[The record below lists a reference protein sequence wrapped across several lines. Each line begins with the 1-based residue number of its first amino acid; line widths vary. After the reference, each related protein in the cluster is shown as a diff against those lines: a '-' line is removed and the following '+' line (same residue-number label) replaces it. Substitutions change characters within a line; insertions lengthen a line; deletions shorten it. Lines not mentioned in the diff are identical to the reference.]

1 MPGTKEIKRRIK
13 SISSTKKI
21 TRAMQMISA
30 VKMRK
35 AQAVVLA
42 SRSYADLA
50 WDVIGNLQASQNDDE
65 SSHPLLRQNP
75 NAKKIGV
82 LLITPNRG
90 QVGSLNTNLV
100 SKVAAYV
107 REREMEAHLVGEVAT
122 FGKKGRALGYPHA
135 RKDFRRV

>member
-35 AQAVVLA
+35 AQTVVVA

-50 WDVIGNLQASQNDDE
+50 WQLVRNLQATLGEGSP
-65 SSHPLLRQNP
+65 SHPLLQPNV

-82 LLITPNRG
+82 LLVTPNRG

-100 SKVAAYV
+100 SKVSQYV
-107 REREMEAHLVGEVAT
+107 RERGAEAHLVGEIAT
-122 FGKKGRALGYPHA
+122 
-135 RKDFRRV
+135 